1 MKTYSIYFRRS
12 IYDWYTVEASSEA
25 EAEAEEM
32 FYEEVTPIY
41 EEEMTEIG
49 SISQFE

>member
-25 EAEAEEM
+25 EAEVM